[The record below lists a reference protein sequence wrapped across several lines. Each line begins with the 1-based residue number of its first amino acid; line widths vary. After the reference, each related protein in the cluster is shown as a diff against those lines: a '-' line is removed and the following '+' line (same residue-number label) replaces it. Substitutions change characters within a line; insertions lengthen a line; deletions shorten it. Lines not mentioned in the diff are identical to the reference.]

1 MSSRSAN
8 GSPGWASGELAL
20 RHPVMTDLVARFGPC
35 RLGTKPAASQRFETL
50 AKAIVSQQ
58 LAGAAASTIW
68 GRLRSAVGPV
78 FSPEAV
84 SRTSPE
90 LMRAAGMSAAKTA
103 SVLDLAQRVEAGT
116 LDLVGLG
123 RLSDAAVTEAL
134 TQVRG
139 IGPWTADMFLII
151 ALRRLDVWPT
161 GDLGVR
167 VGFGRAFSLLET
179 PTAQQLAPLGDPF
192 RPYRSVLA
200 WYCWRVVDV
209 RPIANIP
216 APPGAALAQANG
228 RKIAK
233 TPSSR

>member
-1 MSSRSAN
+1 M
-8 GSPGWASGELAL
+8 GSPPAKASAGWASGELAL
-20 RHPVMTDLVARFGPC
+20 RHPVMTELVARFGPC
-35 RLGTKPAASQRFETL
+35 RLGTKPVASERFETL

-58 LAGAAASTIW
+58 LAGAAANTIW

-90 LMRAAGMSAAKTA
+90 QMRAAGMSAAKTA
-103 SVLDLAQRVEAGT
+103 SVLDLAHRVDAGT
-116 LDLVGLG
+116 LDLSALG

-139 IGPWTADMFLII
+139 IGPWTADMFLIF
-151 ALRRLDVWPT
+151 ALRRLDIWPT

-179 PTAQQLAPLGDPF
+179 PTAVQLAPLGDPF

-200 WYCWRVVDV
+200 WYCWRAVDI
-209 RPIANIP
+209 RPIVKQ
-216 APPGAALAQANG
+216 AAE
-228 RKIAK
+228 K
-233 TPSSR
+233 